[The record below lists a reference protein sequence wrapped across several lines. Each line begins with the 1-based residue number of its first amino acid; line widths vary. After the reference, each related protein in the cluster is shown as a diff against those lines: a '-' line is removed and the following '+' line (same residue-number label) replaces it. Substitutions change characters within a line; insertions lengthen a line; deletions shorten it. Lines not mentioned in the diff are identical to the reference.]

1 MSKSWKPGAL
11 ALLFSFALL
20 WGHARA
26 DSPLLDEVHTIAAS
40 TQAVPVEHSF
50 AIATSGTYKVSLV
63 DLGAAL
69 QPTAAPLATLKLSIT
84 SGSTLVTLTLTGGTT
99 GTQLTGAGNA
109 QFSASPGTY
118 AVHVIGTPGT
128 TAGSGPIGI
137 TITNASDNTQVQ
149 AYSDTLALP
158 PSNTAANTEAVLDDS
173 FSVSTTGTYQVTL
186 TDMQLPQ
193 SLTTLQ
199 LVIAQEGGSLVTI
212 TGGVD
217 PTGGS
222 NPTTLPVNEPGTT
235 ASGSVSLQAGVTYRI
250 FAVGQQTGTP
260 IAGLFGVTVSP
271 TAGGAATY
279 SKTVPLGAVALLG
292 SPMLTAGTYTL
303 SLADLQFPNTSTKLA
318 QVGAV
323 ITQNG
328 QIVPLTGA
336 APVLTATGS
345 GTFLATS
352 STYQVFGV
360 AVPSS
365 STTVSYPGTGSYSV
379 ALQSANGTAAISVAR
394 AVTIS
399 GGMFSAYSFDT
410 GVTTSEAYAFNVA
423 DFSFP
428 AQFTSLNAVAV
439 QNGIVLGSVLN
450 TGGSVNVTPT
460 SGPMSMLVFAQ
471 PSGSSGLFGVSL
483 TATGAATALF
493 ETTQAVGSVFDVRK
507 VSITTAGSYLV
518 TISDVG
524 WPAPFSN
531 LEVVI
536 TQGSSKIG
544 QIVGSNSTTFAATP
558 GDYYLSVIAQPQ
570 TGNTDLAGTYALT
583 VDVAPPGPTITTFQS
598 NPTSVASGGTVA
610 LQWSTQNATSCSLDG
625 GGFSKTSEPASG
637 NATSSALTAT
647 ATFTLTC
654 TGAGGSTSKSVTV
667 NVTTSSGGH
676 GGGGA
681 IRPDLLALLAAVILL
696 RAITWGRAPPVM
708 RSSRT
713 VPTVLI

>member
-20 WGHARA
+20 WGHACA
-26 DSPLLDEVHTIAAS
+26 ASSPLLDEVHTIAAS
-40 TQAVPVEHSF
+40 AQAVPVEHSF
-50 AIATSGTYKVSLV
+50 AIATAGTYKVSLV

-69 QPTAAPLATLKLSIT
+69 TPTAPLATLKLSIT

-158 PSNTAANTEAVLDDS
+158 STNTASSTEAVLDAS
-173 FSVSTTGTYQVTL
+173 FSVPATDTYQVTL

-193 SLTTLQ
+193 SLTTLT
-199 LVIAQEGGSLVTI
+199 LAIAQEGGSLVMI
-212 TGGVD
+212 T
-217 PTGGS
+217 PPGGS
-222 NPTTLPVNEPGTT
+222 PASSLAVTPPGAT
-235 ASGSVSLQAGVTYRI
+235 ATGSASLQAGVTYRI

-260 IAGLFGVTVSP
+260 VAGLFGVTLSP
-271 TAGGAATY
+271 AAGGAVTY
-279 SKTVPLGAVALLG
+279 SKTVPVGAVALLG

-318 QVGAV
+318 QVGAA
-323 ITQNG
+323 ITLNG
-328 QIVPLTGA
+328 QIVPLSA
-336 APVLTATGS
+336 APILTATGS
-345 GTFLATS
+345 GTFVATAT
-352 STYQVFGV
+352 TYQVFGV

-379 ALQSANGTAAISVAR
+379 ALQSANGTAALSVAR
-394 AVTIS
+394 AVSIS

-410 GVTTSEAYAFNVA
+410 GVTTSQAYAFNVA

-439 QNGIVLGSVLN
+439 QNGVVLGSVLN
-450 TGGSVNVTPT
+450 TGGSVNVTP
-460 SGPMSMLVFAQ
+460 SGGPMSMLVFAQ

-483 TATGAATALF
+483 AAGSATAVF

-507 VSITTAGSYLV
+507 VSIATAGNYLA
-518 TISDVG
+518 TIGDVG

-570 TGNTDLAGTYALT
+570 TGSTDLAGTYALT

-598 NPTSVASGGTVA
+598 SPTSVASGGTVT
-610 LQWSTQNATSCSLDG
+610 LQWATQNATSCSLSGG
-625 GGFSKTSEPASG
+625 GGFSSTSEPTSG

-647 ATFTLTC
+647 TTFTLTC
-654 TGAGGSTSKSVTV
+654 TGAGGNTTQSVTV
-667 NVTTSSGGH
+667 NITASSGGH

-681 IRPDLLALLAAVILL
+681 IRPDLLALLAAMVLL
-696 RAITWGRAPPVM
+696 RAITWGRATPVM

-713 VPTVLI
+713 VPTVLL

>member
-1 MSKSWKPGAL
+1 MSKSWKLGAH
-11 ALLFSFALL
+11 ALLCSFALL

-69 QPTAAPLATLKLSIT
+69 SPSAPIVSLKLSIT
-84 SGSTLVTLTLTGGTT
+84 SGGTLVTLTLTGGTT

-109 QFSASPGTY
+109 QFSAAPGTY
-118 AVHVIGTPGT
+118 VVHVIGTPST
-128 TAGSGPIGI
+128 VPDAPGSGPIGI
-137 TITNASDNTQVQ
+137 TITNTADNTQVQ

-158 PSNTAANTEAVLDDS
+158 SSNAASNTEAVLDDS
-173 FSVSTTGTYQVTL
+173 LSVPATGNYQVTL

-199 LVIAQEGGSLVTI
+199 LAIVQE
-212 TGGVD
+212 
-217 PTGGS
+217 GGS
-222 NPTTLPVNEPGTT
+222 NPTTLSVTEPGTT

-260 IAGLFGVTVSP
+260 IAGLYAVTISP
-271 TAGGAATY
+271 AAGGAVTY
-279 SKTVPLGAVALLG
+279 SKTVSVGAVALLG
-292 SPMLTAGTYTL
+292 SPTLTAGTYTL
-303 SLADLQFPNTSTKLA
+303 SLADLQFPNTNTKLS

-323 ITQNG
+323 VTQNG
-328 QIVPLTGA
+328 QIVPLST
-336 APVLTATGS
+336 APFLTATGS
-345 GTFLATS
+345 GTFTATAT
-352 STYQVFGV
+352 TYQVFGV

-379 ALQSANGTAAISVAR
+379 ALQSANGTAALSVAR
-394 AVTIS
+394 AVAVS
-399 GGMFSAYSFDT
+399 GGMFSAYNFDT
-410 GVTTSEAYAFNVA
+410 GVTTSTTYAFNVA

-439 QNGIVLGSVLN
+439 QNGVVLGSVLN

-507 VSITTAGSYLV
+507 VSVTTAGSYLV
-518 TISDVG
+518 TVGDVG

-570 TGNTDLAGTYALT
+570 TGSTDLAGTYALT

-598 NPTSVASGGTVA
+598 SPTSVASGGTVT
-610 LQWSTQNATSCSLDG
+610 LQWTTQNATSCSLNG
-625 GGFSKTSEPASG
+625 GGFSSTAEQASG
-637 NATSSALTAT
+637 SATSSALTAA

-654 TGAGGSTSKSVTV
+654 TGAGGSTSQSVTV
-667 NVTTSSGGH
+667 SLTTSSGGH

-681 IRPDLLALLAAVILL
+681 IPPDLLALLAAVVLL
-696 RAITWGRAPPVM
+696 RAITWGRAPHVM

-713 VPTVLI
+713 VPVVELHPC